1 MFLIFDKILVFSVP
15 FILGCFASVLY
26 LKVRKKLRLKKL
38 KVKRLEQIKLLAE
51 ITSQKIDSTLIQ
63 NKEEINFI
71 KFNYNLTEREQEI
84 TNGIVSGFTYKELG
98 ESLYI
103 SESTV
108 SKHASNIF
116 KKTNCKNKKELIE
129 IIKTSTLNIQ
139 DFQN

>member
-1 MFLIFDKILVFSVP
+1 MHLILDKFLMFTTP
-15 FILGCFASVLY
+15 FILGCFVSILY
-26 LKVRKKLRLKKL
+26 LKVIKKLRLKKL

-84 TNGIVSGFTYKELG
+84 TNGIVSGFTYKELA